1 MIRNKDR
8 HYSGGSLVGDVPMDV
23 PMIVE
28 VGEDRRIAGNLAT
41 IRHYIKSKFPGYII
55 TEDSVP
61 NLSHKFTVTN
71 EKLHR
76 SYGLQVGWSRLSDRR
91 NTPERTRLLL
101 NSGFVASAMVC
112 AGDTHY
118 SW

>member
-1 MIRNKDR
+1 MSDF
-8 HYSGGSLVGDVPMDV
+8 

-28 VGEDRRIAGNLAT
+28 VAEDRRIAENLAT
-41 IRHYIKSKFPGYII
+41 IRHYIRSKFPGYTI
-55 TEDSVP
+55 TEQSVP
-61 NLSHKFTVTN
+61 SLYYDFTVTN
-71 EKLHR
+71 LKLHR
-76 SYGLQVGWSRLSDRR
+76 SYGLKVKWSRLSDRR
-91 NTPERTRLLL
+91 ITPERTRLSL